1 MLDSK
6 TRMGKQNWVNS
17 FFWFYPYSSLTKM
30 LKISTQ
36 NFCLWK
42 FINLFLFNRKH
53 TLYETK
59 TEGNFLIIII
69 IISAQN
75 GPFNEWIL
83 GILFPNQSSQVF
95 FNENYEKTPKWI
107 MDFLFLLVMFW
118 TRQKKRSDSKPEL
131 FFPKWSPPTF
141 GRKKIWLPGKTQN
154 IYLILSHTHTQYG
167 IFEIQ
172 IQKQKKTEKPEND
185 NDKNMV
191 VVMNCG
197 GEFIHSLIIIGF
209 SSNEWKK
216 SIHLPL

>member
-118 TRQKKRSDSKPEL
+118 TRQKKEAIQNQNFFSPNDHHQHLEEKKFDYPE
-131 FFPKWSPPTF
+131 KHRIS
-141 GRKKIWLPGKTQN
+141 IWF
-154 IYLILSHTHTQYG
+154 YHTHTHSMV
-167 IFEIQ
+167 FS
-172 IQKQKKTEKPEND
+172 KFKFKNKKKP
-185 NDKNMV
+185 KNPKTTMIKTWWWLWIV
-191 VVMNCG
+191 VVNS
-197 GEFIHSLIIIGF
+197 FIH
-209 SSNEWKK
+209 
-216 SIHLPL
+216 